1 MPNYNYIMMTSVQKY
16 HDVWR
21 NKVIAYIDVDS
32 VSQDQKSQEVGEQL
46 VVTSSSSI
54 EVLTKMIV
62 EQVLNCWLIVVLSV
76 H

>member
-62 EQVLNCWLIVVLSV
+62 EQVLNCWLIVALSV

>member
-32 VSQDQKSQEVGEQL
+32 VSQDQNPQEVGEQL

-62 EQVLNCWLIVVLSV
+62 EQVLNGVELSAEL
-76 H
+76 HH

>member
-21 NKVIAYIDVDS
+21 NKVIAYIDVDN

-62 EQVLNCWLIVVLSV
+62 EQVLNCWLIVALSV